1 MKVEFSLISTIDEL
15 KLFREMSIEL
25 FKEDIKC
32 NKVVNKLSDKIL
44 EEFLSYDND
53 HYFIKDQGTNKIIG
67 IFCLWNVSRNYDVYF
82 LNQLAILPEYR
93 LQGVATQ
100 ALNFILDNYEKIVF
114 TVKSKYLDIYRKVVN
129 DNISVITNHLP
140 LPKRNMFIPVVEY
153 KKNKVELRSLLCGI
167 NVNLLDTDLEDM
179 HSEIQENYT
188 KLYNMWNNNIGE

>member
-53 HYFIKDQGTNKIIG
+53 HYFIKDQDTNKIIG

-129 DNISVITNHLP
+129 DNISIITNHLP

-188 KLYNMWNNNIGE
+188 KLYSMWNHNIGG